1 MHQFRLLE
9 KIPCTTQ
16 DLCSSNSAG
25 MWDSGH
31 VPAIECV
38 GHENVEGCPYLGTS
52 SSKLSLF
59 SDILDHK

>member
-9 KIPCTTQ
+9 KIPCTVQ
-16 DLCSSNSAG
+16 DLCCMTSSG

-38 GHENVEGCPYLGTS
+38 GHEGVPGCPYLGVTPKPMS
-52 SSKLSLF
+52 I
-59 SDILDHK
+59 SDHMMRLE